1 LLNTK
6 EIGHA
11 SKSTIKQIQRCIFD
25 KKNGKKKERSGDRS
39 NRLKSIGHSPTKNRI
54 KSQTFDYNT
63 FYIIVSCQKSNFIKQ
78 KTQPPL

>member
-11 SKSTIKQIQRCIFD
+11 SKSTIKQID

>member
-1 LLNTK
+1 MP
-6 EIGHA
+6 A
-11 SKSTIKQIQRCIFD
+11 SLQSSKYKDAYLIRKME
-25 KKNGKKKERSGDRS
+25 KKKERSGDRS
-39 NRLKSIGHSPTKNRI
+39 NRLKSTGHSPTQNRI